1 MSMGTLSEY
10 YEDALFAVLNI
21 LTQYYASEIFQNVA
35 NDLGAYSTEEEIEL
49 LDEED
54 YLRLLNDAVTE
65 FVGENELGLITDL
78 FVEEFE
84 NTCIDEDACDD
95 ILNDNI
101 ITQSYLD
108 YAIRHAKE
116 SYDIDETSKCDLA
129 FAVLVSELSF
139 SGIPEYLYENIED
152 NFDVVDE
159 IKSRL

>member
-21 LTQYYASEIFQNVA
+21 LTQYYASEIFQNVS

>member
-1 MSMGTLSEY
+1 MGTLSEY
-10 YEDALFAVLNI
+10 YGDALLAVINTLMRE
-21 LTQYYASEIFQNVA
+21 YAYEIFQNIA
-35 NDLGAYSTEEEIEL
+35 NDLGAYSTEEEIEM
-49 LDEED
+49 LDEDD
-54 YLRLLNDAVTE
+54 YLRLLDDAVNE

-108 YAIRHAKE
+108 YAVRHAKE

-139 SGIPEYLYENIED
+139 AGIPEYVCEDIED
-152 NFDVVDE
+152 NYDVISE
-159 IKSRL
+159 IKNCL